1 MPTTSNTILEI
12 AGFSF
17 AIGPKQILHDL
28 SFSVCQGEY
37 LSIVGPN
44 GAGKTTLLK
53 CLDRIYRGG
62 TGRITVYGRPLESYR
77 QRDLARRISYV
88 PQADGR
94 VFPFTV
100 EQFVLMGRYPY
111 LNPFSSV
118 GRDDMEAVRQVM
130 ERTGIDE
137 FAHRRLDT
145 LSGGERQKVYIAA
158 ALAQGAEV
166 LLLDEPTTFL
176 DYRHQAEVRDLLS
189 EVNRNSGVTVVAVT
203 HDVNR
208 AAMDSDRIV
217 ALSTGRLVFDGTP
230 SEIMEPE
237 VLQRIYDTS
246 FLLVG
251 HPQGD
256 VPIIAPQLPREGE
269 L

>member
-1 MPTTSNTILEI
+1 MPEIVNTILEI

-17 AIGPKQILHDL
+17 RIGSKGILHGV
-28 SFSVCQGEY
+28 SFSVAQGEY

-44 GAGKTTLLK
+44 GAGKTTLLR

-62 TGRITVYGRPLESYR
+62 TGRITLFGQPLESYR
-77 QRDLARRISYV
+77 QRDLARRLSYV

-118 GRDDMEAVRQVM
+118 GHEDMEAVREVM
-130 ERTGIDE
+130 DRTGVDE
-137 FAHRRLDT
+137 FAHRKLDT

-176 DYRHQAEVRDLLS
+176 DYRHQAEVRDLLA

-208 AAMDSDRIV
+208 AAMDSHRIV
-217 ALSTGRLVFDGTP
+217 ALSDGTVVFDGTP
-230 SEIMEPE
+230 GEIMQPE
-237 VLQRIYDTS
+237 VLERIYGTS

-251 HPQGD
+251 HPQGE
-256 VPIIAPQLPREGE
+256 VPIIAPQLPQEDE
-269 L
+269 